1 MFTLGRKIDFSYQTN
16 KIISALA
23 LLFIALGWF
32 ASKDIMVGVNIGG
45 AVFLTWA
52 LARELDP
59 KYAYSAFLS
68 VAFSLVYLLNYQS
81 VQFLLIFWII
91 LVMRL
96 LSGICGKKTT
106 LVDILSVFGLTLYLS
121 INNQNSIYLIPFIIT
136 MLLLVLF
143 KENSKQAIILSAV
156 TMGIFIVESISFS
169 YLSLNVTTYS
179 SLINIALLS
188 LVIISM
194 SFWLFTP
201 LGEIDDDL
209 GKSAKA
215 QRVIASKL
223 MYSLILLLL
232 YFFGDL
238 NHSNLIIISSVL
250 LAVIVYWL
258 LDEMVV
264 YIKRK

>member
-96 LSGICGKKTT
+96 LSGFVGKRR
-106 LVDILSVFGLTLYLS
+106 L
-121 INNQNSIYLIPFIIT
+121 
-136 MLLLVLF
+136 
-143 KENSKQAIILSAV
+143 
-156 TMGIFIVESISFS
+156 
-169 YLSLNVTTYS
+169 
-179 SLINIALLS
+179 
-188 LVIISM
+188 
-194 SFWLFTP
+194 
-201 LGEIDDDL
+201 
-209 GKSAKA
+209 
-215 QRVIASKL
+215 
-223 MYSLILLLL
+223 
-232 YFFGDL
+232 
-238 NHSNLIIISSVL
+238 
-250 LAVIVYWL
+250 
-258 LDEMVV
+258 
-264 YIKRK
+264 